1 MKFWVLVP
9 SLAVDR
15 SFLALGFPH
24 LSEEVRLQV
33 FKCSV
38 GPGSASYCSYHQN
51 DAGYLGSCEIKVET
65 KPTYAWS

>member
-1 MKFWVLVP
+1 MKSCVLVP

-24 LSEEVRLQV
+24 LSEEVGLQV
-33 FKCSV
+33 FKCYV

-51 DAGYLGSCEIKVET
+51 DAGCLGS
-65 KPTYAWS
+65 